1 MKKLKG
7 DKTQATKSR
16 VKNLSAEIKQ
26 HFTNEKKYKVR
37 QGIKPGNSKTLW
49 EAVKIAKDLNTDELP
64 DKMNQNGT
72 PIDNDELAEQFA
84 AMFEKKTTDIVSE
97 TEINDNVYN
106 GTRKLN
112 EQDKNFMTDVNI
124 INAIKSLKLKNSEGY
139 DRIPQRIILDGLSI
153 LTKPFSNLFNLIY
166 KTNSIPE
173 QWSMSKIT
181 PIHKKG
187 DKNNIANYRPISNLC
202 SMSKIFEKLIMQRII
217 EIEDSN
223 NIDLT
228 GTKQHGFKRKKSTS
242 TAGLEIQSEIARALD
257 SNKYTLMAS
266 LDLSSAFDIV
276 NIKLLLKRL
285 EIVGLPSDIIKIKC
299 KQLFL

>member
-1 MKKLKG
+1 MKKLKA

-84 AMFEKKTTDIVSE
+84 AMFEKKITDIVSE

-139 DRIPQRIILDGLSI
+139 DRIPQRILVDGGVQLI
-153 LTKPFSNLFNLIY
+153 KPLAKLFALIY
-166 KTNSIPE
+166 SEKMIPD
-173 QWSMSKIT
+173 QWRVSKI
-181 PIHKKG
+181 I
-187 DKNNIANYRPISNLC
+187 L
-202 SMSKIFEKLIMQRII
+202 
-217 EIEDSN
+217 
-223 NIDLT
+223 
-228 GTKQHGFKRKKSTS
+228 
-242 TAGLEIQSEIARALD
+242 
-257 SNKYTLMAS
+257 
-266 LDLSSAFDIV
+266 
-276 NIKLLLKRL
+276 
-285 EIVGLPSDIIKIKC
+285 
-299 KQLFL
+299 